1 MALCIQS
8 GNMKWL
14 PLFVYIINM
23 HLVREIVLYSRLVA
37 NCSDIA
43 KDSLIER
50 FLLDLSI
57 RVSNNLHFL
66 LLVYVSLLLKYYKI
80 G

>member
-14 PLFVYIINM
+14 PLFVYIINI
-23 HLVREIVLYSRLVA
+23 HLVREIALYSSLVA

-43 KDSLIER
+43 KDSLIDS
-50 FLLDLSI
+50 FYLDLS
-57 RVSNNLHFL
+57 NL
-66 LLVYVSLLLKYYKI
+66 
-80 G
+80 